1 MILVEEKSFFLEQV
15 MKAPSKFLGPSTAIF
30 LGMFIGGLGQVVMA
44 SGADHFLSDRAFVA
58 LITWNSFFGI
68 ISLLIGSPLVGLIIV
83 HASKPVHSLDIQRM
97 QSSAITIG
105 LVVSLLASA
114 GWIIGGG
121 TFADENRTLPILLLL
136 VCPIYQVHSASQR
149 GLLASEGKWGGV
161 GFQLG
166 LEGLLRGG
174 LVIFLGL
181 VGVKNSNLMILS
193 SWVSTA
199 LSVELTYRFF
209 PSKRANSFPSKIG
222 KEILRLFIPLW
233 ISSAAMHLVLTLT
246 PNIMSLR
253 TKDAVSI
260 GAISIG
266 LFILRIPLTLSS
278 TVFTPQI
285 GPMAQSANNESAYLL
300 FRKTLIFTA
309 AFSLLTG
316 LLSFTIGP
324 SIIHVISDNK
334 LLSSPTLIGILGLSS
349 GFFLLA
355 AAVHTFLLARNLMR
369 PISIGWGITAV
380 IFLSL
385 MLGIGTSTN
394 SVAFV
399 VLMTSVVASASL
411 GLGAVQKIRIVKY

>member
-1 MILVEEKSFFLEQV
+1 
-15 MKAPSKFLGPSTAIF
+15 MKAASILRGPSIAIF
-30 LGMFIGGLGQVVMA
+30 LGMFIGGLGQLVMA
-44 SGADHFLSDRAFVA
+44 SCADHFLSDRAFVS

-68 ISLLIGSPLVGLIIV
+68 ISLLIGSPLVGLMIV
-83 HASKPVHSLDIQRM
+83 HASKPGHSLDIQKM

-105 LVVSLLASA
+105 LLVSLLASA
-114 GWIIGGG
+114 TWIIGGG
-121 TFADENRTLPILLLL
+121 SFADENRTLPILLLL

-181 VGVKNSNLMILS
+181 VGVKSSNIMILS
-193 SWVSTA
+193 SWASTA

-209 PSKRANSFPSKIG
+209 PSKRAISFPGKVG
-222 KEILRLFIPLW
+222 KEILQLFVPLW
-233 ISSAAMHLVLTLT
+233 ISSAAMHLVLSLT

-285 GPMAQSANNESAYLL
+285 GPMAQSVNNKSAYLL
-300 FRKTLIFTA
+300 FRNTLIFTA

-316 LLSFTIGP
+316 LLSFIIGP
-324 SIIHVISDNK
+324 SVIHVISDNK
-334 LLSSPTLIGILGLSS
+334 MLASSTLIGMLGLSS

-355 AAVHTFLLARNLMR
+355 AAIHTFLLARNLMSH
-369 PISIGWGITAV
+369 ISIGWGITAI

-399 VLMTSVVASASL
+399 VLITSVFASATL
-411 GLGAVQKIRIVKY
+411 GFGAVQKM

>member
-1 MILVEEKSFFLEQV
+1 MKVTSILR
-15 MKAPSKFLGPSTAIF
+15 GPSIAIF
-30 LGMFIGGLGQVVMA
+30 LGMFVGGLGQLVMA
-44 SGADHFLSDRAFVA
+44 SGADHFLSDRAFVS

-68 ISLLIGSPLVGLIIV
+68 ISLLIGSPLVALIIV
-83 HASKPVHSLDIQRM
+83 HASNPGRDLDIQKM
-97 QSSAITIG
+97 QSSAVTIG
-105 LVVSLLASA
+105 LVVSLLASVA
-114 GWIIGGG
+114 WIIGGG
-121 TFADENRTLPILLLL
+121 TFADENHILPILLLL

-149 GLLASEGKWGGV
+149 GLLASQGKWGGV

-181 VGVKNSNLMILS
+181 AGVKSSNLMILS

-199 LSVELTYRFF
+199 LSVEMTYRFF
-209 PSKRANSFPSKIG
+209 PTKRAHSFPSKIG

-253 TKDAVSI
+253 SEDAVSI

-285 GPMAQSANNESAYLL
+285 GPMAQSVDNESAYLL
-300 FRKTLIFTA
+300 FRKTLFFTA
-309 AFSLLTG
+309 VFSLLTG
-316 LLSFTIGP
+316 LLSFIIGP
-324 SIIHVISDNK
+324 SVMHVISDNK
-334 LLSSPTLIGILGLSS
+334 LLSSSTLIGMLGLSS
-349 GFFLLA
+349 GFFLVA
-355 AAVHTFLLARNLMR
+355 AALHTYLLARNLMR
-369 PISIGWGITAV
+369 PISIGWAITAV

-385 MLGIGTSTN
+385 MLGIGTTAN

-399 VLMTSVVASASL
+399 VLVSSVFASALL
-411 GLGAVQKIRIVKY
+411 GLGAVQKIRIVET

>member
-1 MILVEEKSFFLEQV
+1 
-15 MKAPSKFLGPSTAIF
+15 MKATSILRGPSTAIF

-44 SGADHFLSDRAFVA
+44 SGADHFLSDQAFVS

-68 ISLLIGSPLVGLIIV
+68 VSLLIGSPLVGLIIV
-83 HASKPVHSLDIQRM
+83 HASKPGHSLDIQRM

-174 LVIFLGL
+174 LVILLGL
-181 VGVKNSNLMILS
+181 VGIKSSNLMILS

-233 ISSAAMHLVLTLT
+233 ISSTAMHLVLTLT

-285 GPMAQSANNESAYLL
+285 GPMAQSVDNESAYLL

-309 AFSLLTG
+309 VFSLLTG
-316 LLSFTIGP
+316 LLSFVIGP
-324 SIIHVISDNK
+324 SVMRVISDNS
-334 LLSSPTLIGILGLSS
+334 LLSNSTLIGMLGLSS

-355 AAVHTFLLARNLMR
+355 AALHTYLLARNLMR
-369 PISIGWGITAV
+369 PITIGWAITAV

-385 MLGIGTSTN
+385 MLGTGTTSN

-399 VLMTSVVASASL
+399 VLVSSVVASASL
-411 GLGAVQKIRIVKY
+411 GLGAIQKIRVVKD